1 MAPRQKTTPNPGK
14 IGSSV
19 TQNTKINAEPSRR
32 RGQVVHFCTNCGA
45 ILGPASRWSVRQEL
59 NLRTYGRSVLLYPLS
74 YGQMRAEQQ
83 PLSLLPCRVLLHLL
97 LSFCNACMRTLT
109 APFKRLRFY
118 LSFAPGGTLPSRNV
132 TLAEP
137 SGISAQTIMP

>member
-1 MAPRQKTTPNPGK
+1 MGSAFLHQLRRD

-19 TQNTKINAEPSRR
+19 IAEKKFRR
-32 RGQVVHFCTNCGA
+32 RAHYLCGQAVGLSTTCGA
-45 ILGPASRWSVRQEL
+45 RLGPASRWSVRQEL

-118 LSFAPGGTLPSRNV
+118 LSFAPGGTLPSRNA

>member
-1 MAPRQKTTPNPGK
+1 MGSAFLHQLRRD

-19 TQNTKINAEPSRR
+19 IAEKNFDAEPTICAGRQS
-32 RGQVVHFCTNCGA
+32 VYP
-45 ILGPASRWSVRQEL
+45 LPAARYWVQRHRWWSVRQEL

-118 LSFAPGGTLPSRNV
+118 LSFAPGGTLPSRNA